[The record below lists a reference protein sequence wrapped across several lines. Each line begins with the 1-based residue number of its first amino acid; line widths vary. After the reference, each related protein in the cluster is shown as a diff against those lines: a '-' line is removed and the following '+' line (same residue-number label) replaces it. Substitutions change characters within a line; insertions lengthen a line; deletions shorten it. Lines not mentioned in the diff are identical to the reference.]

1 MKTTKKILMA
11 VLAISLAACS
21 GGGKLKPASKKV
33 NGQLGKFF
41 EVVERD
47 YKINGNELSVE
58 FKRIA
63 VGGPTGAS
71 WSSEPTFMVEIQDE
85 DGNSV
90 ASEHTNVVFNKEQLE
105 SVFSLGV
112 NETASIT
119 LRFNEDKIKDAV
131 KFKVSSK
138 WNEGEEKSNSN
149 GSNDRTFDL
158 KGSVGEYAVTMHI
171 EIDDTDVNGNYYYDN
186 LGGPNRRLKITG
198 KVKDD
203 GSLDLNETN
212 SNGMP
217 TGHFIGRIVDD
228 VFSGEF
234 VNYKAERF
242 SFSLYKTDAV
252 SNGNHDLD
260 DADYDISIG
269 DEGDSS
275 FDSEGDSSFDE
286 LLDEYEKYYRTLIS
300 FGKKMHNNDPTAMV
314 EYAKLL
320 KRAKDYSEK
329 IEKVKGKLSPSQ
341 LNRFNKINIEMAEE
355 MQKIQSR

>member
-1 MKTTKKILMA
+1 
-11 VLAISLAACS
+11 
-21 GGGKLKPASKKV
+21 
-33 NGQLGKFF
+33 
-41 EVVERD
+41 
-47 YKINGNELSVE
+47 
-58 FKRIA
+58 
-63 VGGPTGAS
+63 
-71 WSSEPTFMVEIQDE
+71 
-85 DGNSV
+85 
-90 ASEHTNVVFNKEQLE
+90 
-105 SVFSLGV
+105 
-112 NETASIT
+112 
-119 LRFNEDKIKDAV
+119 
-131 KFKVSSK
+131 
-138 WNEGEEKSNSN
+138 
-149 GSNDRTFDL
+149 
-158 KGSVGEYAVTMHI
+158 MHI

-186 LGGPNRRLKITG
+186 LGGPSRRLKITG

-252 SNGNHDLD
+252 SNGNYDLD

-269 DEGDSS
+269 DEGDIS

-300 FGKKMHNNDPTAMV
+300 FGKKMQNNDPTAMV

-320 KRAKDYSEK
+320 KRAKDCSEK